1 MVLRLLPLVLTISSL
16 SQGELHWRH
25 LDPGGSALERAFIR
39 RRCSV
44 LSEQRREIY
53 REIYSLQAV
62 KSFQLSSIFAAV
74 YESFYRDCFYD
85 PIKNLEENL
94 VGNLGSQGATVVLW
108 CLMLGPV
115 KYSEIQ
121 PGQNSE
127 RPDCRYNSSCC
138 CMPRSPALDLMKN
151 GDWTNRNGQ
160 LSSFH
165 LIIYIYDYIY
175 LYMNIWNHLNCISV
189 SKLSIINK
197 SHNLDDFKCSYTDIF
212 SESKSTA
219 SAKLLRSMNDSIFWN
234 RHIICSSP
242 SRHH

>member
-1 MVLRLLPLVLTISSL
+1 MLTHAENWGWHSCHELERNGSETSSTCSHHL
-16 SQGELHWRH
+16 FSFASFRPQRGTGELHWRH
-25 LDPGGSALERAFIR
+25 LDPGPRQRSGERAFIR

-44 LSEQRREIY
+44 LSEEQRREN

-94 VGNLGSQGATVVLW
+94 VGNLGSQGATVVLC

-138 CMPRSPALDLMKN
+138 CMPRSPALPGMKN

-165 LIIYIYDYIY
+165 LIIY
-175 LYMNIWNHLNCISV
+175 
-189 SKLSIINK
+189 K
-197 SHNLDDFKCSYTDIF
+197 SHNLDDFKCSYTDILDIF
-212 SESKSTA
+212 FFESKSRA
-219 SAKLLRSMNDSIFWN
+219 SAKLLRSMNDSI
-234 RHIICSSP
+234 
-242 SRHH
+242 